1 MFVPGRVWSWM
12 RLPDTEEVFG
22 LLRPES
28 SKIVRWRGL
37 LVMQIQIETGLVLRT
52 VRGVWQLRGW
62 RVLRVAFVACGLV
75 TLCGVGQMAEE
86 TRPLFIAAIGVRQSD
101 HLWLVLVR
109 SPLSIFAS
117 ATVLPSWNSL
127 LEIVLVCIVCEV
139 FLGTWRM
146 IAISVAS
153 QLVVNLIVHVVL
165 IAGYRSR
172 IGLRFYQLQ
181 DLDTGPSAVIVALG
195 IAAATRAR
203 TVVFGAV
210 VASWTIA
217 ETLAHPGSAGREHVL
232 ALLLGPLL
240 LFVSEHRIDGVS
252 ATKRRSEVDGTCSDE
267 VPRCL
272 LDGSTRSRRNRNDRA
287 SSLTRPGVSPHS

>member
-1 MFVPGRVWSWM
+1 MFVPGRLWSWM

-127 LEIVLVCIVCEV
+127 LEIVLVCLVCEV

-153 QLVVNLIVHVVL
+153 QLAVNLIVHVVL
-165 IAGYRSR
+165 IAGYRSW

-195 IAAATRAR
+195 IAAATRR
-203 TVVFGAV
+203 SCSVRL
-210 VASWTIA
+210 S
-217 ETLAHPGSAGREHVL
+217 PAGQSR
-232 ALLLGPLL
+232 
-240 LFVSEHRIDGVS
+240 
-252 ATKRRSEVDGTCSDE
+252 RRSHIPVA
-267 VPRCL
+267 RAA
-272 LDGSTRSRRNRNDRA
+272 STSSHSSSGRS
-287 SSLTRPGVSPHS
+287 SSS